1 METRLKNSLR
11 MAKVLID
18 IADDLLWERL
28 DEINELEESDK
39 EWVQLCFSK
48 TIEAHNDFLII
59 YCKDPDFMDGEKE
72 IKQALRE
79 AVETN
84 FEIE

>member
-1 METRLKNSLR
+1 

-28 DEINELEESDK
+28 DEIKELEENDK
-39 EWVQLCFSK
+39 EWVQQCFDK
-48 TIEAHNDFLII
+48 TIDAHNKFLMI
-59 YCKDPDFMDGEKE
+59 YCKDPDFMYGEKE

-79 AVETN
+79 AVEVN
-84 FEIE
+84 LEIE